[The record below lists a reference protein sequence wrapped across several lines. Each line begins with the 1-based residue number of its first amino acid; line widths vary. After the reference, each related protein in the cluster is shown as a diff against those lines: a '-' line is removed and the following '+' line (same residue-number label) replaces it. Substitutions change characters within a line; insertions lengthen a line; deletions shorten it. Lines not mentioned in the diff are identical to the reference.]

1 MRALESCSYASYIY
15 IMRPNSSNLSFK
27 FRGGRVI
34 NVTGQN
40 LNVVQHPKM
49 SVSYEPRESFEG
61 RRRRSTHVSVRSPLV
76 MVKVISHIAS
86 TNFTYQTQNSFSVF
100 MQTGLIHLIHSQR
113 FKYVFRGGLIIY
125 LTKFELV
132 KACERKCSQKS
143 CSAYFSLSSESEFV
157 CQCYLGANDLQEP
170 RGAIEIQDC
179 ASVVR
184 DGQCA
189 HRFSHHQEQAVH
201 VPPKPRLIPAQQ

>member
-1 MRALESCSYASYIY
+1 MRL
-15 IMRPNSSNLSFK
+15 NSSNVSFK

-49 SVSYEPRESFEG
+49 SVSYEPRESFEA

-76 MVKVISHIAS
+76 MVKLISHIAS
-86 TNFTYQTQNSFSVF
+86 TIFTNQTQNSFSEF

-113 FKYVFRGGLIIY
+113 FKYVFRDGLILY

-132 KACERKCSQKS
+132 KACERV
-143 CSAYFSLSSESEFV
+143 FSEEL
-157 CQCYLGANDLQEP
+157 
-170 RGAIEIQDC
+170 
-179 ASVVR
+179 
-184 DGQCA
+184 
-189 HRFSHHQEQAVH
+189 
-201 VPPKPRLIPAQQ
+201 